1 MKFYKKPDN
10 SVWAFEPDG
19 SQDSL
24 ITTDIVAM
32 TQAEIDAHINPP
44 KTTKQIEAE
53 ITAAVQ
59 ARLDDWAKTRNYDGI
74 LSACTY
80 ATSTVPKFA
89 AEGQAAVV
97 ARDATWNA
105 MYALLEDVQGGTHP
119 MPTGYADVEPIM
131 PSLEWPV

>member
-1 MKFYKKPDN
+1 MKFYKKPGN
-10 SVWAFEPDG
+10 VVLCFESDG
-19 SQDSL
+19 SQDEFISV
-24 ITTDIVAM
+24 DMVQM
-32 TQAEIDAHINPP
+32 TQAEVDAHINPP
-44 KTTKQIEAE
+44 KTAAHIEAE

-105 MYALLEDVQGGTHP
+105 MYALLEDVQDGTHP

-131 PSLEWPV
+131 PSLEWRV